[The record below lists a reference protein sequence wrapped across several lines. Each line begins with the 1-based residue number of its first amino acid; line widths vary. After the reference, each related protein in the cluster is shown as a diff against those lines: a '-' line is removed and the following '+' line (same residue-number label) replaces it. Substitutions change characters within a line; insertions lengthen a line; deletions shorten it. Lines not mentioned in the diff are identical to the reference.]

1 MRHRKKT
8 IKLGRTS
15 AHRESMLA
23 NQVCSLIAT
32 KRIKTTLS
40 KAKATRSLAEKM
52 VTLGKKGDLAAR
64 RRALATL
71 KNRTAVS
78 ELFTAIAPAFKD
90 RKGGYTRIY
99 KLGKRADS
107 AEVALLEWVNYVM
120 PTPAKKETGE
130 GKKTEVADE
139 KQAEKPA
146 KKSRAPKEPKK
157 KE

>member
-15 AHRESMLA
+15 AHRDAMLA
-23 NQVCSLIAT
+23 NQVCSLIAV
-32 KRIKTTLS
+32 KRIKTTLP

-52 VTLGKKGDLAAR
+52 VTLAKAGDLASR

-71 KNRTAVS
+71 KNTKAVT
-78 ELFTAIAPAFKD
+78 ELFSAIAPAFKD

-107 AEVALLEWVNYVM
+107 AEVALLEWVNYV
-120 PTPAKKETGE
+120 PPAP
-130 GKKTEVADE
+130 KKTATDD
-139 KQAEKPA
+139 
-146 KKSRAPKEPKK
+146 KK
-157 KE
+157 KTKSPDDSSAKE

>member
-15 AHRESMLA
+15 SHRESMLA
-23 NQVCSLIAT
+23 NQVCSLIAA
-32 KRIKTTLS
+32 KRIKTTLP

-52 VTLGKKGDLAAR
+52 VTLGKKGDLTAR
-64 RRALATL
+64 RRALAAL
-71 KNRTAVS
+71 KNKSAVS
-78 ELFTAIAPAFKD
+78 ELFTTIAPAFAD

-107 AEVALLEWVNYVM
+107 AEVALLEWVNYVA
-120 PTPAKKETGE
+120 PAPKKEVSDKAKGRKAA
-130 GKKTEVADE
+130 GPSADDT
-139 KQAEKPA
+139 
-146 KKSRAPKEPKK
+146 K